1 MPKRLKQRSYADYDD
16 DLDIS
21 SDEEETIA
29 PRGPRKPQNVTV
41 CSFRMAEL
49 RKAVVKKRRTEGV
62 TNPGS
67 KARMLTFIQQHS
79 KLEDLPD
86 DLDEMKLAQ
95 IRVLH
100 KQIVSAY
107 HSPAPS
113 KQSRDELL
121 KYIYF
126 SAHRLRW
133 SWVAVLRKAPTKTRV
148 TRSCL
153 GSRAPGTQEEPPTS
167 ILSRKNRPKRK
178 PSMYNNHIRIQMQ
191 NLKGQYPDHVERF
204 QAAVEMWNE
213 RKDDMIENQVRSRR
227 RKEARET
234 EAEERAERVSAAK
247 QRRETAAKKSKKKE
261 AADRKR
267 RKDEANARD
276 KSFRAKNPR
285 KIPKRARK
293 QPDRYAGNG
302 IDDQI
307 SHLLY
312 G

>member
-1 MPKRLKQRSYADYDD
+1 MPKRLKQLSYADYDD

-21 SDEEETIA
+21 SDEEVTVA
-29 PRGPRKPQNVTV
+29 PGPRKPQNVTV
-41 CSFRMAEL
+41 CSFRMGEL

-67 KARMLTFIQQHS
+67 KARMMLLIKQHA

-86 DLDEMKLAQ
+86 DLEQMNVAQ
-95 IRVLH
+95 VRATL
-100 KQIVSAY
+100 KQIIGAY
-107 HSPAPS
+107 HTPSPS
-113 KQSRDELL
+113 KMTRDELL

-126 SAHRLRW
+126 TAHRLRW
-133 SWVAVLRKAPTKTRV
+133 SWVAALRKAPTKTRV

-178 PSMYNNHIRIQMQ
+178 PSAYNDHIRITMK
-191 NLKGQYPDHVERF
+191 NLKSQYPDHVERF

-213 RKDDMIENQVRSRR
+213 RKDEMIETMARSSR
-227 RKEARET
+227 RKEAREA
-234 EAEERAERVSAAK
+234 EAEERADKVRATNARHKAEAK
-247 QRRETAAKKSKKKE
+247 SRKKKV
-261 AADRKR
+261 ASDRKK
-267 RKDEANARD
+267 RKDDATA
-276 KSFRAKNPR
+276 KALAARAKLPT

-302 IDDQI
+302 IDEQI
-307 SHLLY
+307 GKLLY

>member
-1 MPKRLKQRSYADYDD
+1 MPKRLKQLSYADYDD

-21 SDEEETIA
+21 SDEDEPIA
-29 PRGPRKPQNVTV
+29 PGPRKPQNVTV
-41 CSFRMAEL
+41 CSFRMGEL
-49 RKAVVKKRRTEGV
+49 RKAVVSKRRTEGV

-67 KARMLTFIQQHS
+67 KARTMLLIKQHA

-86 DLDEMKLAQ
+86 DLEQMNVAQ
-95 IRVLH
+95 VRATL
-100 KQIVSAY
+100 KQIIGAY
-107 HSPAPS
+107 HTPSPS
-113 KQSRDELL
+113 KMTRDELL

-126 SAHRLRW
+126 TAHRLRW

-153 GSRAPGTQEEPPTS
+153 GSRAPGTQEQPPTS

-227 RKEARET
+227 RKEVREA
-234 EAEERAERVSAAK
+234 EAEERAERASVAR
-247 QRRETAAKKSKKKE
+247 QRREDTAKTRKKKE
-261 AADRKR
+261 TADRKK
-267 RKDEANARD
+267 RKAEANARD
-276 KSFRAKNPR
+276 KAFRAKNPR